1 MRYKCRIGIE
11 HHQLLNMNDVSLNV
25 KFMHRCQSEIAD
37 HCASTKNKLDVVFCL
52 SEMVLNDTL
61 LSHDQRVK
69 RRCREQLRFELLQI
83 NENINLDPELA
94 SSCQSDIEKFCSD
107 VKSGKGEVIECL
119 RSNEQ
124 KVEPQCRTK
133 LFKREKIESIDE
145 RVDYGLQQSCKRAI
159 EKFCHVDSTISIVD
173 CLRKKL
179 LERGL
184 GQRCRKV
191 VINRIVTQNK
201 DIRLNPNLYKS
212 CDAEISTHC
221 RGKF

>member
-11 HHQLLNMNDVSLNV
+11 HHQLLNLNDVALNV
-25 KFMHRCQSEIAD
+25 KFTRLCQTEIAE
-37 HCASTKNKLDVVFCL
+37 HCAGAETKLDAVFCL

-61 LSHDQRVK
+61 LSQDQRVR
-69 RRCREQLRFELLQI
+69 RRCREQLRFEQLQI
-83 NENINLDPELA
+83 SENINLDPELA
-94 SSCQSDIEKFCSD
+94 SSCHNDIEKFCSD

-124 KVEPQCRTK
+124 KVEAQCRKK

-145 RVDYGLQQSCKRAI
+145 RVDYGLQQNCKRAI
-159 EKFCHVDSTISIVD
+159 EKFCHVDGTVSTVD
-173 CLRKKL
+173 CLRRKL

-184 GQRCRKV
+184 GLRCRKV
-191 VINRIVTQNK
+191 VINRIITQNK

-212 CDAEISTHC
+212 CTGEIGTHC
-221 RGKF
+221 QRKF